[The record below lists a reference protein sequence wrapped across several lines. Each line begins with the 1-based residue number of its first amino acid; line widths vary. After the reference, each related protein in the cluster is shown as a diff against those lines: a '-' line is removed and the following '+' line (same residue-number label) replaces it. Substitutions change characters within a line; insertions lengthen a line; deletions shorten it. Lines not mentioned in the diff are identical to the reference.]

1 MGLRNIVVKNE
12 YRSPQDNIVKDFY
25 IPLLNHAVLYERA
38 VGYFSSSILASIA
51 EGVLAVKFNNGK
63 IRIVASPNLN
73 EDDIEAIRIGYD
85 KRNQILKNV
94 LFQNLEEPKNIFE
107 KDNLNLLVNLI
118 EKNYL
123 DIKIAVTDKKGRVG
137 MYHEKLGII
146 SDNQGN
152 SVVFSGSMNETDNA
166 VFHNYETID
175 VFCSWKPNDTDRV
188 NEKRNA
194 FQRIWENKEEDLIVF
209 DFPELPEELIKKYK
223 THNIADYQ
231 WQEEIQRIK
240 AVSDNTPPE
249 INKPT
254 FPKHLELRDYQ
265 LRAISEWEKNDYRG
279 IFDMATGTGKTITGL
294 SAVLELLKTLDNKL
308 AVIVV
313 APYQH
318 LVEQW
323 VEDIIDFNIKP
334 IIGYSASSQKNW
346 LSLLDNAI
354 RDQKLQVANK
364 EFFCFICTNA
374 TFSTEKVQS
383 LLSKI
388 KGAKLLVVDEAHNF
402 GVESLSKLLINKYT
416 YRLALSA
423 TLERHND
430 IEGTKRLYDFFG
442 DKCIEYTLE
451 RAIEEEKL
459 TKYKYYPILTKLS
472 DLELDVYSQ
481 LSYEISKCVII
492 DKSGKV
498 KLTEKGKMLAL
509 KRARVVAGAINK
521 LVKLEEYIT
530 QYKNDRHILVYCG
543 ATNILPEN
551 QDYSEINKDDIR
563 QIDAVTELLGNK
575 LGMNIAQFTSRENIQ
590 KREILKHEFATAETL
605 QALVAI
611 KCLDEGVNI
620 PKIKIA
626 FILASTTNPKEYI
639 QRRGRVLRLAEGKDF
654 AEIYDFITLPR
665 DLDEVHFLTEEQRK
679 RELTLVKNEIS
690 RAEEF
695 ARLAMNMGQA
705 EKIINEVKEAYS
717 INEHLFDYEED
728 YLNG

>member
-240 AVSDNTPPE
+240 AASDNTPPE

-402 GVESLSKLLINKYT
+402 GAESLSKLLINKYT

-690 RAEEF
+690 KAEEF

-705 EKIINEVKEAYS
+705 EK
-717 INEHLFDYEED
+717 
-728 YLNG
+728 

>member
-240 AVSDNTPPE
+240 AASDNTPPE

-402 GVESLSKLLINKYT
+402 GAESLSKLLINKYT

>member
-240 AVSDNTPPE
+240 AASDNTPPE

-402 GVESLSKLLINKYT
+402 GAESLSKLLINKYT

-705 EKIINEVKEAYS
+705 EKITNEVKEAYS